1 MFEKT
6 YEALG
11 STLWSETRDLLIY
24 AVVLVLIESLWP
36 AKRDQPKWR
45 RDTRLDIAFAYLV
58 PLIALPF
65 YYLGLTLVI
74 KILRGPATGG
84 LLTDVYTYTSSQN
97 YYLQILVAV
106 VIADFVGYWK
116 HRIFHSRYLWP
127 FHAIH
132 HSSEQVDWLSNER
145 FHPVNSLASSL
156 IQTLVLLVCGFG
168 PDIAALAA
176 LIRRAHSFFEHSNV
190 NLSYGPLSYI
200 FVCPLFHR
208 WHHSSDEAAIDKNY
222 ANIFSF
228 FDLIFGTYYFPKRA
242 DPEAFGLCRAR
253 IEGGFMA
260 HMLYPFR
267 QLMGTDKTAA
277 SKDDS
282 ERAEPMIQE

>member
-1 MFEKT
+1 MFEQAYAVLK
-6 YEALG
+6 

-24 AVVLVLIESLWP
+24 ALILVLIETLWP
-36 AKRDQPKWR
+36 ATRSQPKWR
-45 RDTRLDIAFAYLV
+45 RDTRLDVVFAYLV

-74 KILRGPATGG
+74 RGLRGPATGG
-84 LLTDVYTYTSSQN
+84 VLTEVHNFTSSHN
-97 YYLQILVAV
+97 YYLQLVVAV
-106 VIADFVGYWK
+106 VIADFAGYWK

-156 IQTLVLLVCGFG
+156 MQTLTLLVLGFG
-168 PDIAALAA
+168 PDVAALAA
-176 LIRRAHSFFEHSNV
+176 LIRRGHSFFEHSNV
-190 NLSYGPLSYI
+190 NLSYGPLSFI

-208 WHHSSDEAAIDKNY
+208 WHHSSDEAAIDKNF

-228 FDLIFGTYYFPKRA
+228 FDLIFGTFYFPKRA

-253 IEGGFMA
+253 IEGGFWT
-260 HMLYPFR
+260 HMLHPFK
-267 QLMGTDKTAA
+267 QLFGTK
-277 SKDDS
+277 KDY
-282 ERAEPMIQE
+282 

>member
-1 MFEKT
+1 M
-6 YEALG
+6 
-11 STLWSETRDLLIY
+11 
-24 AVVLVLIESLWP
+24 
-36 AKRDQPKWR
+36 
-45 RDTRLDIAFAYLV
+45 DIVFAYVV

-74 KILRGPATGG
+74 KVLRGPVTGDV
-84 LLTDVYTYTSSQN
+84 LTDIYAFTSSQN
-97 YYLQILVAV
+97 YILQVIAAV

-156 IQTLVLLVCGFG
+156 MQTLALLLLGFG

-190 NLSYGPLSYI
+190 NLSYGPLNYI

-242 DPEAFGLCRAR
+242 DPEAFGLSRAK
-253 IEGGFMA
+253 IEGGFWA
-260 HMLYPFR
+260 HMAYPFR
-267 QLMGTDKTAA
+267 QLFGIGSQQPAGGGSRWDR
-277 SKDDS
+277 
-282 ERAEPMIQE
+282 ERSIEN